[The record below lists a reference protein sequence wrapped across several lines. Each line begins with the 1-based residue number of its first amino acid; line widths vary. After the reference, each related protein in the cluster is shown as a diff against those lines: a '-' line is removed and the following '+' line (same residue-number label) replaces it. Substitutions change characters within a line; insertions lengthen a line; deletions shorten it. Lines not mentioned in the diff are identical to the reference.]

1 MALTKE
7 TPDEQLERYL
17 GALRPIVYVHH
28 FDFQTVDEMIDR
40 TARKVLGRKVCVIE
54 EYSEAGGRIDFETKS
69 PKRPGAPMPLE
80 EFLSRFNTSQ
90 LNDDRNNYLL
100 VLKEVHERL
109 SEPRVVSLLQT
120 LARRTKMAEDHPVD
134 AQGKPNRYRVQVLIV
149 DTQLMI
155 PPSLEKLTTL
165 IEIHPPDDE
174 RIREIIKD
182 VIKSK
187 KGLQIAPGNF
197 MSELVEKFKGLSEF
211 EIRQILALA
220 AEDNVLDEEDLPLI
234 HDEKRQLIRKSGLL
248 ELVDTG
254 NVKPGGLRHLRQF
267 VKENSYI
274 FKHPGLAKKYGVDP
288 PAGVMIVGMPGC
300 GKSLMAKTIAKE
312 FDVPLLKLDVGRL
325 MGKYVGESENNLHR
339 AVAVAEAAAP
349 CVLWIDEI
357 EKAFSGI
364 GQGGDGSGPMMRM
377 FGIFLTWMQ
386 EKTASIYVVATAN
399 SIEDLRPE
407 FLRRG
412 RFDEI
417 FQVTFPK
424 TAEEREDILAVHV
437 RKRNHGEIP
446 PGLDLKKAANCFADS
461 KEEKYSGADIES
473 IVKKAMKQVFM
484 ENMNR
489 WPERE
494 DQWKSLT
501 TDVLCNVILHTK
513 SSYHSQKKKLD
524 DMKQQLDEL
533 HAEPAN

>member
-1 MALTKE
+1 MDGKPS
-7 TPDEQLERYL
+7 TPESQLGRYL
-17 GALRPIVYVHH
+17 RALRPIVYIHH

-40 TARKVLGRKVCVIE
+40 TARKVLGGKACVIE

-90 LNDDRNNYLL
+90 LNDDRHNYLL

-109 SEPRVVSLLQT
+109 AEPRVVSLLQT
-120 LARRTKMAEDHPVD
+120 LARRTKMADE
-134 AQGKPNRYRVQVLIV
+134 ALAKGQKNLYRVQVLIV
-149 DTQLMI
+149 DTQLTI

-165 IEIHPPDDE
+165 IDIRPPDE
-174 RIREIIKD
+174 KRIGEIIDD
-182 VIKSK
+182 VIAAK
-187 KGLQIAPGNF
+187 KGLQIAPDF
-197 MSELVEKFKGLSEF
+197 KPELVLAFAGLSEF

-220 AEDNVLDEEDLPLI
+220 AEDNVLDADDLPLI
-234 HDEKRQLIRKSGLL
+234 HGEKRQLIRKSGLL
-248 ELVDTG
+248 ELIDSGTAGV
-254 NVKPGGLRHLRQF
+254 GGLDALRKF
-267 VKENSYI
+267 VGENREI
-274 FKHPGLAKKYGVDP
+274 FKNPGLAKDYGVDA

-300 GKSLMAKTIAKE
+300 GKSLMAKTIARE
-312 FDVPLLKLDVGRL
+312 FGVPLLKLDVGRL

-364 GQGGDGSGPMMRM
+364 GEEGGGGGSMTRM

-386 EKTASIYVVATAN
+386 EKTACIYVVATAN
-399 SIEDLRPE
+399 NIEKLPPE

-417 FQVTFPK
+417 FQVNFPDAK
-424 TAEEREDILAVHV
+424 ERRAILEVHV

-446 PGLDLKKAANCFADS
+446 PGLDLDKAAQAFSDAE
-461 KEEKYSGADIES
+461 KYAGEKYSGADIES
-473 IVKKAMKQVFM
+473 IVKDAMKRVFT
-484 ENMNR
+484 ENMKSPG
-489 WPERE
+489 PERKG
-494 DQWKSLT
+494 QWKRLT
-501 TDVLCNVILHTK
+501 TAVLCEVIRDTK

-524 DMKQQLDEL
+524 EMMKKLDEL
-533 HAEPAN
+533 DAKSAT